1 MSESNS
7 LYFELFRSEDGENWE
22 IISTQNAAGFSN
34 SIITYSEIDTA
45 RIVNPYYLLK
55 QVDID
60 GKYKL
65 YGPITSFSN
74 PDKLYHF
81 YISSNAYNSDLI
93 LYVVN
98 PFGEAMANLQ
108 IKDYVGKEIES
119 TKLMLEKGM
128 NKFEIQ
134 TNNKEK
140 GVYYFTLTIPSSF
153 TKTIKQVILK

>member
-1 MSESNS
+1 
-7 LYFELFRSEDGENWE
+7 
-22 IISTQNAAGFSN
+22 
-34 SIITYSEIDTA
+34 
-45 RIVNPYYLLK
+45 
-55 QVDID
+55 
-60 GKYKL
+60 
-65 YGPITSFSN
+65 
-74 PDKLYHF
+74 
-81 YISSNAYNSDLI
+81 
-93 LYVVN
+93 VN